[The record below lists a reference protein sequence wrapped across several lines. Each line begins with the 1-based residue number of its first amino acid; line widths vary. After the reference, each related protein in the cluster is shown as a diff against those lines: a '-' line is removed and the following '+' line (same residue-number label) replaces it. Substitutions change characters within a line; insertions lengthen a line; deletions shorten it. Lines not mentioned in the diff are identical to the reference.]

1 MKTML
6 LLGTAA
12 MLLAS
17 PALADRFSSNETA
30 SSMNHINTADPKN
43 PIYDRPSTSTSAASG
58 NANYKGYR
66 PKDYGAYDY
75 SEGYAEP
82 TGYATSY
89 QAAPYPTNAPY
100 GHAPYNDAPYNDAP
114 YNKGY

>member
-66 PKDYGAYDY
+66 PKDYGAY
-75 SEGYAEP
+75 GYAEP
-82 TGYATSY
+82 TGYVNSY
-89 QAAPYPTNAPY
+89 SSEPAYPMNDGPYYPTEGGRY
-100 GHAPYNDAPYNDAP
+100 
-114 YNKGY
+114 